1 MKNYLPTNDLLF
13 KKMLTS
19 EDSASIL
26 KNFVKDLLGLEFK
39 SLTPKETYHID
50 SYKKAFENVEIG
62 LTEVDILAITEDGS
76 HATIECQIQPHQ
88 YFQERTLFYLVE
100 AFRAAYGNS
109 DAETFIKKNNFSTL
123 RPAYGIN
130 IIDFHLFD
138 KEQDAL
144 QIYRLLNEKTHQP
157 FLGTKKREL
166 FVLCFLSLKNKHVAP
181 NSASQHWQY
190 FLKTGEVLQDVPSYI
205 KAAKKKIS
213 YYQLNKE
220 ERTMIMKINKAK
232 AIDDAVRSTQLMEA
246 REEAREEERAK
257 RDREIALNLLKTD
270 LSLIQISEATGM
282 PVEDIQKLKNRER
295 HTTESE

>member
-157 FLGTKKREL
+157 FLGTKKENYL
-166 FVLCFLSLKNKHVAP
+166 SFVS
-181 NSASQHWQY
+181 
-190 FLKTGEVLQDVPSYI
+190 
-205 KAAKKKIS
+205 
-213 YYQLNKE
+213 
-220 ERTMIMKINKAK
+220 
-232 AIDDAVRSTQLMEA
+232 
-246 REEAREEERAK
+246 
-257 RDREIALNLLKTD
+257 
-270 LSLIQISEATGM
+270 
-282 PVEDIQKLKNRER
+282 
-295 HTTESE
+295 

>member
-1 MKNYLPTNDLLF
+1 M
-13 KKMLTS
+13 
-19 EDSASIL
+19 
-26 KNFVKDLLGLEFK
+26 
-39 SLTPKETYHID
+39 
-50 SYKKAFENVEIG
+50 
-62 LTEVDILAITEDGS
+62 AITEDGS

-88 YFQERTLFYLVE
+88 YFQERPLFYLVE

-166 FVLCFLSLKNKHVAP
+166 FVLCFLSLKNKHATP

-190 FLKTGEVLQDVPSYI
+190 FLKTGEVLQDAPSYI

-220 ERTMIMKINKAK
+220 ERTMIMRINKAK

-246 REEAREEERAK
+246 LAK

-270 LSLIQISEATGM
+270 LSIIQISEATGM
-282 PVEDIQKLKNRER
+282 PVEDIKKLKNHER